1 MSKDSVLSIKNAITV
16 IVGQDF
22 SNYSATDP
30 LNLDSIHRIT
40 LVVEL
45 ENIFDVIIS
54 DENLT
59 PEVFETIESLA
70 VYVEGLR
77 CSNEV

>member
-22 SNYSATDP
+22 SNYSATDS

-70 VYVEGLR
+70 VFVEELR

>member
-22 SNYSATDP
+22 SNYSTTEP

-45 ENIFDVIIS
+45 ENIFDVTIS
-54 DENLT
+54 DENFA

-70 VYVEGLR
+70 VFVDGLR
-77 CSNEV
+77 CSDEV